1 MRVIAAIALFF
12 IMISSSNG
20 WGEEIRFDSKNYSDN
35 ADLAVGISGTMK
47 GDGVI
52 YKNNTYAIWCM
63 KERRE
68 CLVSS
73 IAQIAPNLMGRL
85 DYPYIVPIVRWTEYE
100 IMAMEE
106 GSEWACFRTVITILR
121 KSETANWIEEGINQG
136 KGTCDTKRWVHR
148 WSIE

>member
-1 MRVIAAIALFF
+1 MGGQMRVIAAIALFF

-85 DYPYIVPIVRWTEYE
+85 DYFRVARDTPKMELVRNMNA
-100 IMAMEE
+100 MA
-106 GSEWACFRTVITILR
+106 
-121 KSETANWIEEGINQG
+121 
-136 KGTCDTKRWVHR
+136 
-148 WSIE
+148 